1 MALFL
6 STDLKNRILGGIT
19 DRLAGTCGTAGTA
32 TLSIYDGAQPA
43 NADAGTGVSNL
54 LCQIVGIGWGS
65 AGLGATAGTANLANT
80 AGYTGTCIM
89 TGLAGWGR
97 LQSVGVGYNGSAAT
111 FRIDGDV
118 GTSATSVFV
127 INSVSFTSAGL
138 ITLLAAPILLP

>member
-1 MALFL
+1 
-6 STDLKNRILGGIT
+6 
-19 DRLAGTCGTAGTA
+19 
-32 TLSIYDGAQPA
+32 
-43 NADAGTGVSNL
+43 
-54 LCQIVGIGWGS
+54 
-65 AGLGATAGTANLANT
+65 
-80 AGYTGTCIM
+80 M